1 MTAKLT
7 KLTDK
12 IAIQLHVVAQ
22 SYTISGSRSKRPVRK
37 LLDTSSYFKERTWIT
52 SVSRESA
59 LENIWA

>member
-37 LLDTSSYFKERTWIT
+37 LLDTSSYFKERT
-52 SVSRESA
+52 
-59 LENIWA
+59 